1 MTLGGLAVIRPIL
14 IMSSPEEL
22 RPFLRTV
29 RHRRTSLAGKKAW
42 TFQGKGF
49 AGVAVLA
56 GMGGTAPRLLAERA
70 MAAFAAD
77 FVLVAGFGG
86 ALTALPPPG
95 GILLAAECW
104 RLGPDGRQLS
114 RVDFQP
120 VASPDALTAL
130 LQARG
135 LAAEAGTLVTTS
147 KVMVKTS
154 LPTQVYDLPRPVL
167 DLETSEVAATATA
180 HNLPCLAVRAIT
192 DGAGEEI
199 DDFLADLINQYQ
211 GVPLSRLLPAL
222 WADPR
227 RVGYCVHLWRR
238 SRLAGQNL
246 AQALNLILDYL
257 SQQEADTN
265 G

>member
-1 MTLGGLAVIRPIL
+1 MLGTHTIL

-22 RPFLRTV
+22 RPFLRRV
-29 RHRRTSLAGKKAW
+29 RHRRT
-42 TFQGKGF
+42 FF
-49 AGVAVLA
+49 AGEKSLGLSKARALPGWPCWPVWAA
-56 GMGGTAPRLLAERA
+56 TAPRLPGRTGHCRLLPPIG
-70 MAAFAAD
+70 
-77 FVLVAGFGG
+77 VLVAGFGG

-104 RLGPDGRQLS
+104 RLAPDGPSS

-120 VASPDALTAL
+120 VAPPDALASL

-135 LAAEAGTLVTTS
+135 LAGRGRGPA
-147 KVMVKTS
+147 
-154 LPTQVYDLPRPVL
+154 DHPRPDGQSL
-167 DLETSEVAATATA
+167 LALPGLPPAPAGAGPGNRRSRRRGPA
-180 HNLPCLAVRAIT
+180 HNLPFLAVRAIT

-199 DDFLADLINQYQ
+199 HDFLADLINQYQ

-238 SRLAGQNL
+238 SRLAGQ
-246 AQALNLILDYL
+246 
-257 SQQEADTN
+257 TWP
-265 G
+265 GR